1 MNHIRILIAVP
12 ALACGVA
19 VAGASQASAKYDP
32 ESGAAGQA
40 VVVVPESGQT
50 VQVDDNVAE
59 ALQAGAAAL
68 GGAGIALAAL
78 WTYRRRHPLAVH

>member
-12 ALACGVA
+12 ARACGVA

-40 VVVVPESGQT
+40 VVVVHESGQT

>member
-1 MNHIRILIAVP
+1 MNHIHTLVAVP

-40 VVVVPESGQT
+40 VVVVHEPGQT
-50 VQVDDNVAE
+50 VQVDDSVAE
-59 ALQAGAAAL
+59 VLQAGAGAL
-68 GGAGIALAAL
+68 GGAGLALAAL
-78 WTYRRRHPLAVH
+78 WAYRRRHPLAVH